1 MYTSQN
7 NNLGNLYGFSLLFI
21 LFLLANTP
29 IFGQST
35 GPTQPEVQS
44 FQSVEMT
51 NMVEPATG
59 EFQYSIPLFEIG
71 GYPINMNYNSQV
83 GMEQEASCIGLG
95 FNTTPGFII
104 RNVRGLPDDF
114 KGDKIRKKIN
124 LKDNITKGVDLGV
137 SLEVF
142 GFKNKERRDTSNH
155 HQIGVKLSSSAGLF
169 YNNYTGWGIES
180 NVGLGFHGNFGGL
193 NGNAGIGINSNS
205 QHGTNVTPYAG
216 LSFSLNY
223 LMRNEKTN
231 WKENYVTSNGE
242 GKKIKCPELSIGSSL
257 DFGKRSYTPQLEFPF
272 TTISMDFSAKATIA
286 GAYVSGGGEI
296 KGYITKQKLSRNDI
310 STPAYGFLYAESGK
324 DISEAMM
331 DFNRENDGVMTE
343 AKPFLPLL
351 YGTQD
356 IYTIAG
362 HGIGGSFELKRNNV
376 FVGFDPLVSTNSH
389 AGGGELEFGFGIGN
403 HIGAEIR
410 YGYTK
415 NTSQKWN
422 NLNGNNILN
431 LLDFKEPTDLLSEQ
445 CYFKNPSDVMFNSNP
460 VFKFFGFEPIAPK
473 LNRSLLNGGGT
484 YSDYLLKKH
493 SFIQHSDPI
502 VNSNRDN
509 RLDVIYYQT
518 AKEAKLF
525 GIQRTIDNYS
535 LNDFAAAPEEVLRQ
549 DESKGRNPDHI
560 SEIICLK
567 PDGKRYV
574 FNVPAYNNKKSEYSF
589 TVHENM
595 VSNNITN
602 DFPRSIDGISTWSA
616 GKDDYASVTETPAY
630 VHTFFIGSILATN
643 YVDVDDNGP
652 SVNDIGDY
660 VKFNYSRI
668 DSNYYWR
675 SNNDVNLAM
684 ADLGNKADKKDA
696 RGFYTEGEKE
706 IWYVHSI
713 ESKNEVA
720 RYFYSPRDDAY
731 NIKDRSKKLQKLDSI
746 LVYTRQELNKINPIP
761 FKKIYFN
768 YNKPNQGKNLCR
780 GINGDQG
787 NYKLTLNSV
796 YFKDGNSNK
805 GKHSSYQFD
814 YSDFNPNYDANAFDV
829 WGNYKG
835 INANNTMNIADDNK
849 DFPYVVQNNKTQADI
864 NASAWLLNK
873 ITLPSGGSIKID
885 YEAHDYAFVQH
896 HKAMAM
902 TKVVG
907 IVKDQP
913 LILNDDPNEQQSKSL
928 YQESNSNNYL
938 IFKLKNPIS
947 ATSIANAD
955 KQVRENYFT
964 DKLDNEYGH
973 VINNSHNN
981 LYGKFSVKLN
991 DAFGEEDIPVFLDVE
1006 NAGAIPTT
1014 VNGNTFKYGYIK
1026 LRGKDFGNKGNVENG
1041 NGGVNQ
1047 ISYFSWQFIC
1057 NNYPQ
1062 ILFGMDND
1070 NASLSADETIQAMAN
1085 MFNPVMNIAKS
1096 LLNTGPYRELK
1107 KIGAGSIVNLDKSFI
1122 RLYVPDGFKY
1132 GGAGARVKK
1141 ITIDDNWQHMAEL
1154 PAKSASYS
1162 IAYDYRKVLNGD
1174 TISSGVASYEPNTKY
1189 SENPWKQPV
1198 LFSNKNILMPDDN
1211 NYIMHPVGES
1221 LFPSANI
1228 VYSEVKTT
1236 QNPINDTKLQG
1247 TGYTINEFYT
1257 NYDFPTRIS
1266 NTDIQ
1271 TERDGKFNFSLL
1283 KNISHDFMLN
1293 SQGFAVVTNDMHGK
1307 PKSESVY
1314 GEAKNLISAKYYK
1327 YKTNSNNELS
1337 NEVKAIAKNGQIN
1350 SSTLGI
1356 ETQTYGDARSFYSQT
1371 VSGSVHANIMFAT
1384 NFSIVPPPAV
1394 SIIPDINME
1403 QKNFNSMTLTKHI
1416 RQQGILD
1423 SVILIDKGSRIYTKN
1438 ELWDAKTGAVLL
1450 TSTINEFKQ
1459 PIYNFTYPAHWVYNG
1474 MGMASDNI
1482 GIKEYKS
1489 YPQTSVSNLNSF
1501 LGSEYKSTLQVGDI
1515 ISVANYS
1522 ISGVQPRNNRYIVN
1536 STNPILFSALY
1547 PNSETELWNFG
1558 SSTSPNLIVAKTITS
1573 GKKNLATTSIGSFTS
1588 LVNPIEGNQFKV
1600 NQFTKVLDA
1609 NASEFSNRS
1618 LIACDSCQ
1626 KGSVAK
1632 GIKISS
1638 TKNLAPWQPIAGYKF
1653 VSERNQ
1659 NRALPTLKTD
1669 GDILNFEPFWS
1680 NNTWQKTT
1688 NPKWQFNEKVNIIDK
1703 DMRTVESKNPLN
1715 IYNSLQYSNFYGLV
1729 QATTSNGRY
1738 FENLFDGFE
1747 DIRNS
1752 CSQNHYSVAGH
1763 DFQNVTLDNKEAH
1776 SGNYSIRTNNS
1787 YTVSFQKDN
1796 NPENKNIYSSDT
1808 CEPKFTLIPN
1818 KKYIISVWTKE
1829 ANAPLTALNYSNAN
1843 VKVLLGN
1850 SDGVVCK
1857 PTGPIIDGWQRIEQ
1871 EFTTSTSYENLT
1883 LQFSPNANF
1892 DDIRIF
1898 PADANMKSYVYNDQ
1912 DYSLMAT
1919 LDENNY
1925 ATFYEYDGEKK
1936 LKRVKK
1942 ETEKGVVTVQ
1952 EVNFGSYKK

>member
-7 NNLGNLYGFSLLFI
+7 NNLGKLYGFSLLFI

-29 IFGQST
+29 ILGQST

-59 EFQYSIPLFEIG
+59 EFQYSLPLFEIG

-296 KGYITKQKLSRNDI
+296 KGYITKQKLSRHDI

-324 DISEAMM
+324 DISDAMM

-351 YGTQD
+351 FGTQD

-422 NLNGNNILN
+422 KVNGNNILN
-431 LLDFKEPTDLLSEQ
+431 LLDFKEPTNLLSEQ

-460 VFKFFGFEPIAPK
+460 VFKFSGFEPIAPK
-473 LNRSLLNGGGT
+473 LNRSLLNGGST

-493 SFIQHSDPI
+493 SFIQHSEPI

-525 GIQRTIDNYS
+525 GIQKTIESYK
-535 LNDFAAAPEEVLRQ
+535 LNEFEQAPQIIARQ
-549 DESKGRNPDHI
+549 DESNGRNPDHI

-574 FNVPAYNNKKSEYSF
+574 FNVPAYNNKKSEYSY
-589 TVHENM
+589 
-595 VSNNITN
+595 
-602 DFPRSIDGISTWSA
+602 SIDELRINDNDNLKNNSTNQQPNLEEKEDVTKWKA
-616 GKDDYASVTETPAY
+616 GKDDYLSITETPAF

-675 SNNDVNLAM
+675 SNNDVNRAM

-731 NIKDRSKKLQKLDSI
+731 NLKDRSKKLQKLDYI
-746 LVYTRQELNKINPIP
+746 LVYTRQELNKTNPIP

-768 YNKPNQGKNLCR
+768 YNKPNQGKNLCK

-814 YSDFNPNYDANAFDV
+814 YSDFNPNYDANAFDI

-835 INANNTMNIADDNK
+835 TNANNTMNIADDNK

-902 TKVVG
+902 TKVVD
-907 IVKDQP
+907 IWERMDPQATLSSDP
-913 LILNDDPNEQQSKSL
+913 SNLNNKEL
-928 YQESNSNNYL
+928 YNGNTSNNYL
-938 IFKLKNPIS
+938 IFKLKNPITAS
-947 ATSIANAD
+947 SIADAH
-955 KQVRENYFT
+955 KKVKEQYFT
-964 DKLDNEYGH
+964 DSLDNEYGH
-973 VINNSHNN
+973 IINNSHNN

-991 DAFGEEDIPVFLDVE
+991 TDFGEEDIPVFLDAE
-1006 NAGAIPTT
+1006 NAGAILDQ
-1014 VNGNTFKYGYIK
+1014 GNTYSYGYIK
-1026 LRGKDFGNKGNVENG
+1026 LKDKEIGSSNNYING
-1041 NGGVNQ
+1041 NGGINQ
-1047 ISYFSWQFIC
+1047 ISYFAWQFIC

-1070 NASLSADETIQAMAN
+1070 NDGLSADETIQAMAN

-1141 ITIDDNWQHMAEL
+1141 ITIDDNWQNMAES
-1154 PAKSASYS
+1154 PSKSASYS

-1257 NYDFPTRIS
+1257 SYNFPTRIS

-1283 KNISHDFMLN
+1283 KNISNDFMV
-1293 SQGFAVVTNDMHGK
+1293 SAQGFVVITNDMHGK
-1307 PKSESVY
+1307 PKSEGVY
-1314 GEAKNLISAKYYK
+1314 NDAKDLISAKYYK
-1327 YKTNSNNELS
+1327 YKTKPNNDLS
-1337 NEVKAIAKNGQIN
+1337 NEVKAIEKNGVIKT
-1350 SSTLGI
+1350 STLGI
-1356 ETQTYGDARSFYSQT
+1356 ETQTYGDARRFYSQT
-1371 VSGSVHANIMFAT
+1371 ISGSVHGNFEMPT
-1384 NFSIVPPPAV
+1384 NVSPFPPPLISLV
-1394 SIIPDINME
+1394 PDINME

-1423 SVILIDKGSRIYTKN
+1423 SVIVVDKGSRIYTKN

-1459 PIYNFTYPAHWVYNG
+1459 PIYNFTYPAHWVYSG

-1482 GIKEYKS
+1482 GTVLKVDNQTPFPNPNFEFQSGDIVGINDATYSNGYKALIAKNANNNT
-1489 YPQTSVSNLNSF
+1489 YTPIPFSNL
-1501 LGSEYKSTLQVGDI
+1501 
-1515 ISVANYS
+1515 
-1522 ISGVQPRNNRYIVN
+1522 
-1536 STNPILFSALY
+1536 TNFNPS
-1547 PNSETELWNFG
+1547 PT
-1558 SSTSPNLIVAKTITS
+1558 STSGYCKVLQS
-1573 GKKNLATTSIGSFTS
+1573 GKKNLATTPVGSFTS
-1588 LVNPIEGNQFKV
+1588 LVNPVQNNQ
-1600 NQFTKVLDA
+1600 
-1609 NASEFSNRS
+1609 
-1618 LIACDSCQ
+1618 LI
-1626 KGSVAK
+1626 
-1632 GIKISS
+1632 INSS
-1638 TKNLAPWQPIAGYKF
+1638 TKILDASAFEFTNHASVICSNCNSIDTIQRIRRTYYNLFASPWQPLASYKF
-1653 VSERNQ
+1653 LEARSQSITDLNLRNEGFI
-1659 NRALPTLKTD
+1659 NSFL
-1669 GDILNFEPFWS
+1669 PFWATNNWGRVFS
-1680 NNTWQKTT
+1680 NNWKYTEYVSLIDDKFNPIEST
-1688 NPKWQFNEKVNIIDK
+1688 NA
-1703 DMRTVESKNPLN
+1703 LN
-1715 IYNSLQYSNFYGLV
+1715 ISSSSQLSNFKGLIN
-1729 QATTSNGRY
+1729 ATSTNAKY
-1738 FENLFDGFE
+1738 HENMFESFE
-1747 DIRNS
+1747 DVTDQCEKLHFGILETRNA
-1752 CSQNHYSVAGH
+1752 Y
-1763 DFQNVTLDNKEAH
+1763 LDNLEAH
-1776 SGNYSIRTNNS
+1776 TGKYSIKIKDTTLSIS
-1787 YTVSFQKDN
+1787 YVTDTLVKCKKVPFLKDGC
-1796 NPENKNIYSSDT
+1796 NKNNLIYK
-1808 CEPKFTLIPN
+1808 CPPQFTLIPN

-1871 EFTTSTSYENLT
+1871 EFTTPTSYENLT

-1942 ETEKGVVTVQ
+1942 ET
-1952 EVNFGSYKK
+1952 

>member
-142 GFKNKERRDTSNH
+142 GFKNRERRDTSNH

-731 NIKDRSKKLQKLDSI
+731 NLKDRSKKLQKLDSI

-768 YNKPNQGKNLCR
+768 YNKPNQGENLCR

-902 TKVVG
+902 TKVVD
-907 IVKDQP
+907 IWERMDPQATLSSDP
-913 LILNDDPNEQQSKSL
+913 SNLNNKEL
-928 YQESNSNNYL
+928 YNGNTSNNYL
-938 IFKLKNPIS
+938 IFKLKNPITAS
-947 ATSIANAD
+947 SIADAH
-955 KQVRENYFT
+955 KKVKEQYFT
-964 DKLDNEYGH
+964 DLIDNEYGQI
-973 VINNSHNN
+973 VNNAHNN
-981 LYGKFSVKLN
+981 LYGKFSVKLYEEFN
-991 DAFGEEDIPVFLDVE
+991 FGEEDIPVFLDVDSV
-1006 NAGAIPTT
+1006 GAIKDQ
-1014 VNGNTFKYGYIK
+1014 GNTYSFGYVK
-1026 LRGKDFGNKGNVENG
+1026 LKDKEIGSSNNYING
-1041 NGGVNQ
+1041 NGRVNQ

-1107 KIGAGSIVNLDKSFI
+1107 KKRAGSIVNLDKSFI

-1141 ITIDDNWQHMAEL
+1141 ITIDDNWQNMAESL
-1154 PAKSASYS
+1154 AKSASYS

-1257 NYDFPTRIS
+1257 CYDFPTRIS

-1283 KNISHDFMLN
+1283 KNISHDFMLS

-1314 GEAKNLISAKYYK
+1314 GEAKNLISSKYYK
-1327 YKTNSNNELS
+1327 YKTNSNHELS

-1482 GIKEYKS
+1482 GTVLKVDN
-1489 YPQTSVSNLNSF
+1489 QTPFPNPNFEFQS
-1501 LGSEYKSTLQVGDI
+1501 GDI
-1515 ISVANYS
+1515 VGISDATYSNGYKALIAKNAN
-1522 ISGVQPRNNRYIVN
+1522 NNTYTPIPFSN
-1536 STNPILFSALY
+1536 FTNFNPSL
-1547 PNSETELWNFG
+1547 T
-1558 SSTSPNLIVAKTITS
+1558 STSGYCKVLQS
-1573 GKKNLATTSIGSFTS
+1573 GKKNLATTPVGSFTS
-1588 LVNPIEGNQFKV
+1588 LVNPVQNDQLIIN
-1600 NQFTKVLDA
+1600 NSTKILDA
-1609 NASEFSNRS
+1609 SAAEFTNHASVICLNCNSIDTIQR
-1618 LIACDSCQ
+1618 IRR
-1626 KGSVAK
+1626 
-1632 GIKISS
+1632 IYY
-1638 TKNLAPWQPIAGYKF
+1638 NLFASPWQPLASYKF
-1653 VSERNQ
+1653 LESRSQ
-1659 NRALPTLKTD
+1659 SKTD
-1669 GDILNFEPFWS
+1669 LDLKNEGFVNNFVPFWDANNWTKSSS
-1680 NNTWQKTT
+1680 NKWKYTEYVSLIDDKFNPIEST
-1688 NPKWQFNEKVNIIDK
+1688 NA
-1703 DMRTVESKNPLN
+1703 LN
-1715 IYNSLQYSNFYGLV
+1715 ISSSSQLSNFKGLIN
-1729 QATTSNGRY
+1729 ATSSNAKY
-1738 FENLFDGFE
+1738 HENMFESFE
-1747 DIRNS
+1747 DVTDQCEKLHFGILETRNV
-1752 CSQNHYSVAGH
+1752 Y
-1763 DFQNVTLDNKEAH
+1763 LDNLDAH
-1776 SGNYSIRTNNS
+1776 TGKYSIKIGTIPLTLNYLTDS
-1787 YTVSFQKDN
+1787 LLKCKKVPFLKDGCKPYRCP
-1796 NPENKNIYSSDT
+1796 PE
-1808 CEPKFTLIPN
+1808 FTLLPN

-1871 EFTTSTSYENLT
+1871 EFTTPSSYENLT

-1952 EVNFGSYKK
+1952 EVNFGSFKK